1 MLRSAISRLAYSI
14 SLARHGYATPLVS
27 MHMPYSPSA
36 LKMGKKSKLG
46 MKAGRGGKGRAIRR
60 RGGLRG
66 RGLVEREI
74 RQPPLYSKSGGLSWE
89 VERV

>member
-36 LKMGKKSKLG
+36 LKMKKKSKMKGG
-46 MKAGRGGKGRAIRR
+46 MNGLRGKGRGFRARGSA
-60 RGGLRG
+60 RGGFRG
-66 RGLVEREI
+66 RGRSESKQPI
-74 RQPPLYSKSGGLSWE
+74 R
-89 VERV
+89 